1 MDRSNKYIEQ
11 FLRLRNIL
19 EKEKENK
26 RNRMIIVRLSEE
38 DYERLKYVE
47 ARPGTSRYDVIST
60 GIEML
65 YNIIKTQEIKDHK
78 NSKM

>member
-19 EKEKENK
+19 EKKEKNK
-26 RNRMIIVRLSEE
+26 RNRIVIMRLSEE

-60 GIEML
+60 DIEML
-65 YNIIKTQEIKDHK
+65 YNIIKTQEINGHK

>member
-19 EKEKENK
+19 EKENK

-47 ARPGTSRYDVIST
+47 SRPGTSRYDVIST

-65 YNIIKTQEIKDHK
+65 YNIIKTQGINSHK

>member
-11 FLRLRNIL
+11 LLRLRNIL
-19 EKEKENK
+19 EKIEENK

-47 ARPGTSRYDVIST
+47 ARPGTNRYDVIST

-65 YNIIKTQEIKDHK
+65 YNIIKHK
-78 NSKM
+78 K